1 VLGID
6 HLAGTKNLRS
16 AHHAR
21 GLSWQVLPMP
31 ILAVGNT
38 VYPADVAKVLISI
51 PDDLLSRIDEFAKR
65 SAETRSG
72 FLQRLAER
80 EIAADNA
87 RRKKEFEELLG
98 PPLRLGGNAAQKI
111 KESHETGKPWH

>member
-1 VLGID
+1 M
-6 HLAGTKNLRS
+6 S
-16 AHHAR
+16 
-21 GLSWQVLPMP
+21 

-38 VYPADVAKVLISI
+38 VYPDDVAKVLISI

-80 EIAADNA
+80 ELAADNA

-98 PPLRLGGNAAQKI
+98 PPLPGGTDYTQMIREDRDDN
-111 KESHETGKPWH
+111 HGH

>member
-1 VLGID
+1 M
-6 HLAGTKNLRS
+6 S
-16 AHHAR
+16 
-21 GLSWQVLPMP
+21 

-38 VYPADVAKVLISI
+38 VYPDDVAKVLISI

-65 SAETRSG
+65 SQETRSG

-87 RRKKEFEELLG
+87 RRTKEFEELLG
-98 PPLRLGGNAAQKI
+98 PPLHLGGDTVRKI
-111 KESHETGKPWH
+111 KEGREDGKP

>member
-1 VLGID
+1 
-6 HLAGTKNLRS
+6 
-16 AHHAR
+16 
-21 GLSWQVLPMP
+21 M
-31 ILAVGNT
+31 
-38 VYPADVAKVLISI
+38 AKVLISI

-98 PPLRLGGNAAQKI
+98 PPLPLGGDTVRKI
-111 KESHETGKPWH
+111 KEGREDGKPWR

>member
-1 VLGID
+1 M
-6 HLAGTKNLRS
+6 S
-16 AHHAR
+16 
-21 GLSWQVLPMP
+21 

-38 VYPADVAKVLISI
+38 VYPDDVAKVLISI

-87 RRKKEFEELLG
+87 RRKTEFEELLG
-98 PPLRLGGNAAQKI
+98 PPLRLGGDAAQMI
-111 KESHETGKPWH
+111 REDRDSDHWRR

>member
-1 VLGID
+1 
-6 HLAGTKNLRS
+6 
-16 AHHAR
+16 
-21 GLSWQVLPMP
+21 MP
-31 ILAVGNT
+31 ILTVGNT
-38 VYPADVAKVLISI
+38 VYPADVAKVLISL

-87 RRKKEFEELLG
+87 RRRKEFEELLG
-98 PPLRLGGNAAQKI
+98 PPLPAGSDFTQMIREDRDNDL
-111 KESHETGKPWH
+111 WH

>member
-1 VLGID
+1 
-6 HLAGTKNLRS
+6 
-16 AHHAR
+16 
-21 GLSWQVLPMP
+21 MP

-38 VYPADVAKVLISI
+38 VYPLDVAKVLISL
-51 PDDLLSRIDEFAKR
+51 PDDLLSRIDEYAKR

-87 RRKKEFEELLG
+87 RRTKEFEALLG
-98 PPLRLGGNAAQKI
+98 PPLKGGGDAVRLI
-111 KESHETGKPWH
+111 KEGREDGKPWR